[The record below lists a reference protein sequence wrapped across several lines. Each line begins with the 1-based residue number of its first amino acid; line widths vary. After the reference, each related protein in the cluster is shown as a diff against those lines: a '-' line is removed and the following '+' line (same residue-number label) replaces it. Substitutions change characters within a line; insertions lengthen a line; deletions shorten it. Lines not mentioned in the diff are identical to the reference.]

1 MTEFIQHRVN
11 TIDALRATPK
21 AFGVEVDIRSN
32 GADLII
38 HHDPF
43 SNGVLFDDWIQHFN
57 HGTLILNVK
66 EEGLEP
72 ALINKMTEIGCENY
86 FFLDQS
92 FPFMIKYSQAAAGRS
107 AVRYSEF
114 ESLQTAVSLSGKVS
128 WVWVDC
134 FSKLP
139 LTQTDVEV
147 LHQNKFKTCLVS
159 PELQGMSA
167 QEMVPEFA
175 TRMKEL
181 KFSPQAVCTKVPNLW
196 RDCFGAD

>member
-11 TIDALRATPK
+11 TIEVLKATPEEY
-21 AFGVEVDIRSN
+21 GVEVDIRSN

-43 SNGVLFDDWIQHFN
+43 ADGVVFDDWIKHFN

-72 ALINKMTEIGCENY
+72 FLISKMAEIGCDKY

-92 FPFMIKYSQAAAGRS
+92 FPFMVKYAEAAAGRS

-114 ESLQTAVSLSGKVS
+114 ESLQTVVSLSGKVS

-134 FSKLP
+134 FSELP
-139 LTQTDVEV
+139 LSRTDVEI
-147 LHQNKFKTCLVS
+147 LRRNNFKICLVS
-159 PELQGMSA
+159 PELQGMNA
-167 QEMVPEFA
+167 EEMVPEFA
-175 TRMKEL
+175 NRLQEL
-181 KFSPQAVCTKVPNLW
+181 EFSPQAICTKVPNLW
-196 RDCFGAD
+196 RDFFGAD

>member
-11 TIDALRATPK
+11 TIEGLKATPK
-21 AFGVEVDIRSN
+21 AFGIEVDIRSN

-43 SNGVLFDDWIQHFN
+43 SNGVLFDDWIKHFN

-72 ALINKMTEIGCENY
+72 ALIKKMAEIGCENY

-92 FPFMIKYSQAAAGRS
+92 FPFMVRYYEAAAGRS

-134 FSKLP
+134 FSELP
-139 LTQTDVEV
+139 LTRTDVEV
-147 LHQNKFKTCLVS
+147 LRQNMFKACLVS
-159 PELQGMSA
+159 PELQGMNA

-175 TRMKEL
+175 SRLKEL
-181 KFSPQAVCTKVPNLW
+181 EFSPQAVCTKVPNLW
-196 RDCFGAD
+196 REYLGTD

>member
-11 TIDALRATPK
+11 TIEELEMTPPE
-21 AFGVEVDIRSN
+21 FGIEVDIRSN
-32 GADLII
+32 GSHLVI

-43 SNGVLFDDWIQHFN
+43 KEGVLFDEWINHFN

-72 ALINKMTEIGCENY
+72 FLISKMAKLDFKNY

-92 FPFMIKYSQAAAGRS
+92 FPFMLKYAKAADGRS

-134 FSKLP
+134 FSELP
-139 LTQTDVEV
+139 LTKNDLKELQ
-147 LHQNKFKTCLVS
+147 QNKFKICLVS
-159 PELQGMSA
+159 PELQRMNA
-167 QEMVPEFA
+167 DEKIPEFA
-175 TRMKEL
+175 ARLREL
-181 KFSPQAVCTKVPNLW
+181 EFLPDAVCTKVPSIW
-196 RDCFGAD
+196 KDCIEAN